1 MKLYVVIPFFL
12 TSLFV
17 FSQNENN
24 EMRNLFDSIQAID
37 PYEKL
42 YSKINALKA
51 TLEDREN
58 QIEIVNSNNTKLK
71 EYFFRQEL
79 YRTVFDQLESGIMPE
94 ALQIENYYNSARTA
108 GWIDYDRKFFDIP
121 KSNNTFFLIIFVNPY
136 SDSQVRESS
145 IFKGYPFADFAL
157 AFYNEDPIL
166 IKQYPKVVAMIK
178 EGKII
183 FNVESYI
190 PSPVSA
196 MQVSVLEFPSQL
208 FINSSKSPASKKLL
222 ASNLLSFIS
231 NQVRLAIQDYNNKA
245 DVVTSYLKL
254 EKEKLATASIDKK
267 IDLRIKFIEYLKIK
281 YPKIWKKN
289 HYSKTY

>member
-1 MKLYVVIPFFL
+1 MKLYVVLPFFL
-12 TSLFV
+12 TSIFV
-17 FSQNENN
+17 FSQNENK
-24 EMRNLFDSIQAID
+24 EMHNLFDSIQAID

-42 YSKINALKA
+42 YSKINTQKA
-51 TLEDREN
+51 TIENREN
-58 QIEIVNSNNTKLK
+58 QIEIVNNNTTKLK

-79 YRTVFDQLESGIMPE
+79 YRAVFDQLESGIMPE

-166 IKQYPKVVAMIK
+166 IKQYPKVAAMIK
-178 EGKII
+178 EGKIV
-183 FNVESYI
+183 FSVESFI
-190 PSPVSA
+190 PKTLSA
-196 MQVSVLEFPSQL
+196 MQVSILEFPSQL
-208 FINSSKSPASKKLL
+208 FTNANKSVASKNKL
-222 ASNLLSFIS
+222 ASDLLSFIS
-231 NQVRLAIQDYNNKA
+231 NQVRLAIRDYNSKS

-281 YPKIWKKN
+281 YPKIWK
-289 HYSKTY
+289 